1 MRCFD
6 SIFQRSNGFGH
17 KYELEDV
24 YPQDKRFSGS
34 TSCDE
39 TNVASQLHCQL
50 TPPQLPA
57 ELKAVS

>member
-39 TNVASQLHCQL
+39 TNVAQSQL
-50 TPPQLPA
+50 TE
-57 ELKAVS
+57 ELNPVSLEGSYLV